1 MFNSRALGHTEP
13 GKGSGS
19 SVITLLVVDD
29 QPSVRRGLRMRLAL
43 EPDLKT
49 LGEASNG
56 LEALAAV
63 RSLKPDVVVMDV
75 DMPHMDGIAATAT
88 LAEVAPC
95 TAVVILSIHDDEA
108 TRQRARAAGAAAFV
122 AKQAGDLAL
131 LEAIHTAAKR
141 PAA

>member
-1 MFNSRALGHTEP
+1 
-13 GKGSGS
+13 
-19 SVITLLVVDD
+19 VITLLVVDD
-29 QPSVRRGLRMRLAL
+29 QPSVRRGLKMRLAL

-63 RSLKPDVVVMDV
+63 STLHPDVVVMDV
-75 DMPHMDGIAATAT
+75 DMPHLDGIAATQRLCSLSPA
-88 LAEVAPC
+88 

-122 AKQAGDLAL
+122 AKQAGDGAL
-131 LEAIHTAAKR
+131 LEAIHGAAKR
-141 PAA
+141 T

>member
-1 MFNSRALGHTEP
+1 MPEGRALGDTERE
-13 GKGSGS
+13 KGSGS

-56 LEALAAV
+56 LEALTAV
-63 RSLKPDVVVMDV
+63 QALAPDVVVMDV
-75 DMPHMDGIAATAT
+75 DMPHLDGIAATAT
-88 LAEVAPC
+88 LADVAPR
-95 TAVVILSIHDDEA
+95 TAVVILSIHDDEG
-108 TRQRARAAGAAAFV
+108 TRQRARAAGAVAFV

-131 LEAIHTAAKR
+131 LEAIHAAAQR

>member
-1 MFNSRALGHTEP
+1 
-13 GKGSGS
+13 
-19 SVITLLVVDD
+19 VITLLVVDD

-63 RSLKPDVVVMDV
+63 SQLHPDIVVMDV
-75 DMPHMDGIAATAT
+75 DMPQMDGITATAK
-88 LAEVAPC
+88 LAAVAPR
-95 TAVVILSIHDDEA
+95 TAVVILSIHDDTA
-108 TRQRARAAGAAAFV
+108 TRQRARAAGAVAFV

-131 LEAIHTAAKR
+131 LEAIHQAATGAGR
-141 PAA
+141 GCD

>member
-1 MFNSRALGHTEP
+1 MGR
-13 GKGSGS
+13 

-29 QPSVRRGLRMRLAL
+29 QPSVRRGLKMRLAL

-63 RSLKPDVVVMDV
+63 STLHPDVVVMDV
-75 DMPHMDGIAATAT
+75 DMPHLDGIAATQRLGS
-88 LAEVAPC
+88 LAPA

-122 AKQAGDLAL
+122 AKQAGDGAL
-131 LEAIHTAAKR
+131 LEAIHLAVKR
-141 PAA
+141 T